1 MLPRLNISNRFTV
14 ELCNARARECLA
26 LTLEGGPRPA
36 RQMLEHIAASWSD
49 LAAELKKTDAPG
61 ASSHAP
67 HEGASPYDE

>member
-1 MLPRLNISNRFTV
+1 MFGASYPQSH
-14 ELCNARARECLA
+14 
-26 LTLEGGPRPA
+26 
-36 RQMLEHIAASWSD
+36 LEHIAASWSD